1 MRTLTTSYEQVLYCR
16 EASAVERCH
25 VVKKIG
31 SYNIG
36 LHVCNML
43 TMLRILNPNASRNLI
58 WMIVGHDLPE
68 RWTGD
73 IPAPVKWLRPEISNI
88 LQDAEDLVYS
98 AIRWRVPELNEQEYW
113 WYKGLDI
120 LELLFWAFEQEHL
133 GNLDAI
139 AMIPRI
145 MKYMNDK
152 PYPEPIKELYRTLS
166 TTGLTSVGE
175 LD

>member
-1 MRTLTTSYEQVLYCR
+1 MRTLTTSYEQILYCR

-73 IPAPVKWLRPEISNI
+73 VPAPVKWLNPDISFI
-88 LQDAEDLVYS
+88 LGEAEDLVYE
-98 AIRWRVPELNEQEYW
+98 AIQWKVPKLTEIEYW

-120 LELLFWAFEQEHL
+120 LELSFWAYEQQKL
-133 GNLDAI
+133 GNSDAE

-145 MKYMNDK
+145 ASYVEGK
-152 PYPEPIKELYRTLS
+152 PYPIEIVQIFDALKQKTIY
-166 TTGLTSVGE
+166 SVGE